1 MSIIIGSARI
11 DEHGNAK
18 NGSAGDQKQVSTPDF
33 RGEVSMQEF
42 YVHSKGWYIFTAK
55 KSSHRKKLAQ
65 AMKQACNNPN
75 IGYDQW
81 QRDGVVSKGT
91 DTKVK
96 TECDCS
102 SLVRRCIIEATG
114 KDVGNIRT
122 ATMPDMLTK
131 SGLFEPMR
139 LYTAGT
145 NLLTGDILV
154 TKVTGHTVIVVEGDD
169 SNSKIARPTLQ
180 KGSVGIEV
188 KKLQKNL
195 NSLGCYDK
203 ENVKLQVDRV
213 FGSHTEEAL
222 KKFQKAYKIEVD
234 GIYGMESY
242 KTMEGAINE

>member
-18 NGSAGDQKQVSTPDF
+18 NGSAGDQKQTSVPDF

-42 YVHSKGWYIFTAK
+42 YIHSKGWYIFTAK
-55 KSSHRKKLAQ
+55 KASHRKKLAQ
-65 AMKQACNNPN
+65 SMKQACNNPN

-91 DTKVK
+91 NSKVK

-139 LYTAGT
+139 SYTTGA

-154 TKVTGHTVIVVEGDD
+154 TKVTGHTVIVVDGND
-169 SNSKIARPTLQ
+169 SDSKVARPMLK
-180 KGSVGIEV
+180 KGSTGTEV
-188 KKLQKNL
+188 EKLQKNL
-195 NSLGCYDK
+195 NSLGCRDN
-203 ENVKLQVDRV
+203 ENTKLQVDGE
-213 FGSHTEEAL
+213 FGNRTEAAL
-222 KKFQKAYKIEVD
+222 MKFQKAYKIGVD

-242 KTMEGAINE
+242 KMMEGAING